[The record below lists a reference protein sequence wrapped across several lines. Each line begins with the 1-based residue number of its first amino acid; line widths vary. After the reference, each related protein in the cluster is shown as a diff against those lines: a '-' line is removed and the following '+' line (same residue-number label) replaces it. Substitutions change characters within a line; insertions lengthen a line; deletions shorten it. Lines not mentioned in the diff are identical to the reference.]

1 MGVVAGRAP
10 ARAGR
15 TRWGTMSRERV
26 IAAALAAVTEHGYE
40 QLTIRGLAASLG
52 VAPMSLYRHVRDKE
66 DLLDEVVDQ
75 LLATAWQP
83 DAPDTDVRGWIVE
96 AADRLRRFLVG
107 EPAALHVYLH
117 RPAISPAAITRM
129 NAMLG
134 ALGKITDDGPA
145 AHRAYA
151 AIQTYTVGFASLEAS
166 RAIGR
171 TAEHAPAELVAQI
184 AAYATPEQFVIGLGY
199 LIDGIAAAQHAG
211 RNNAA
216 VHPPRGRRGGV
227 G

>member
-1 MGVVAGRAP
+1 VGIVAGRTPAP
-10 ARAGR
+10 AGR

-26 IAAALAAVTEHGYE
+26 IAAAVAAVTEDGYE

-83 DAPDTDVRGWIVE
+83 DTADTDVRGWIVE
-96 AADRLRRFLVG
+96 AADRLRRFLVAQ
-107 EPAALHVYLH
+107 PAALHVYLH
-117 RPAISPAAITRM
+117 RPVISPAAIARM
-129 NAMLG
+129 DAMLD
-134 ALGKITDDGPA
+134 ALEKITNDRPA

-171 TAEHAPAELVAQI
+171 TAEHAPAELVEQI

-199 LIDGIAAAQHAG
+199 LIDGIAAAQHTD
-211 RNNAA
+211 RNNTAL
-216 VHPPRGRRGGV
+216 HQRRRRRGGV